1 MMRKKYMV
9 LVFGLCFS
17 MSLSGCGGIFNIG
30 RSIQKISEIVA
41 NMSDKEDA
49 TAPEEPKEPQESGES
64 DKEESTEMSAENPS
78 DGGTEE
84 STEGDGASQESA
96 EEPPQQVITKWG
108 YGDRL
113 VLSDREK
120 IIAEDGEGKALELGK
135 IHLEETESVDNII
148 SFKNDVLYAVSGIT
162 YGEDT
167 YGFYADIISLN
178 TGEILFS
185 APAYSI
191 QWIVDEDKDGVIFYY
206 SVYGDEAT
214 TWYWYKITQDKNGD
228 YQVEQVYQDR
238 TATLLKLQ
246 DEGYSFME
254 FSNRVKYMGNNDHI
268 YMTSDNDD
276 DLYVFNND
284 GSLYQRLVMDN
295 KINYGMAVS
304 EKGMVF
310 NSAVYPDGSDYAKFN
325 YIYLDFETLE
335 EIPINDMGADVKNRV
350 NYYPKDIIGN
360 KIYYEVY
367 TYADRGKD
375 NSSLYVFDIDT
386 RQTDKVFDKANVPG
400 SSYEESDILF
410 LYDISDHGVLTPFA
424 DGAKAFY
431 KIVDN
436 NGQVTDTGLEAVTF
450 HNMLFGDIDY
460 ESDVYKLETEDTT
473 YFTSYRENFR
483 FTTGDPG
490 VDKMNEALE
499 QFDKEQAAYAREGAD
514 NAREYLDEGEWSP
527 NDVICSYDVNVMDV
541 REVGK
546 GYYGVDFQMYD
557 YSGGAHGMP
566 YMAYML
572 FDRQSGAR
580 VTFKDLY
587 QGTEEGFR
595 EIVTRYTVQDWKSNE
610 DNYKY
615 YFWESEQDAYDSIYE
630 ATSLDMSV
638 RFESDSVSA
647 IFYPYSIGPYAAGF
661 IEIAIPYEEFG
672 FSLD

>member
-1 MMRKKYMV
+1 MMRKKYLL

-17 MSLSGCGGIFNIG
+17 MTLSGCGGIFSLKN
-30 RSIQKISEIVA
+30 IQKIGKIVA
-41 NMSDKEDA
+41 TLNDKEDA
-49 TAPEEPKEPQESGES
+49 TEPEEPKEPQESDES
-64 DKEESTEMSAENPS
+64 NEGESTEMSVEKPS
-78 DGGTEE
+78 DGETEE
-84 STEGDGASQESA
+84 STEGEGSSQESA
-96 EEPPQQVITKWG
+96 EEPPQQVITQWG

-113 VLSDREK
+113 VLFDREK
-120 IIAEDGEGKALELGK
+120 IVGEDGEGKALELGQ
-135 IHLEETESVDNII
+135 IHLGENESVDSII

-167 YGFYADIISLN
+167 YDFYADIISLN

-246 DEGYSFME
+246 DEGYSFMV
-254 FSNRVKYMGNNDHI
+254 FDNRVKYMGNNEHI
-268 YMTSDNDD
+268 YMTSDMDD

-295 KINYGMAVS
+295 KINYGMVVG

-310 NSAVYPDGSDYAKFN
+310 NSAVYPEGSDYANFN

-335 EIPINDMGADVKNRV
+335 EIAINDTGADASDRV
-350 NYYPKDIIGN
+350 NYNPRDIIGN

-367 TYADRGKD
+367 TYATGGKD
-375 NSSLYVFDIDT
+375 TSSLYVFDIDT
-386 RQTDKVFDKANVPG
+386 RQTDKVFDKVSVPG
-400 SSYEESDILF
+400 STYEESDNLF
-410 LYDISDHGVLTPFA
+410 RYDISDHGVLTPFA

-431 KIVDN
+431 KIVDD

-483 FTTGDPG
+483 FTTSDPG

-499 QFDKEQAAYAREGAD
+499 QFDKEQASYALEGAD
-514 NAREYLDEGEWSP
+514 NAKEYLDEGEWFP
-527 NDVICSYDVNVMDV
+527 GMTCSYDVNVMDV

-557 YSGGAHGMP
+557 YTGGAHGMP
-566 YMAYML
+566 YMTYML
-572 FDRQSGAR
+572 FDKQSGAQ

-587 QGTEEGFR
+587 QGTEEEFR
-595 EIVTRYTVQDWKSNE
+595 EIVTRYTVQDWKNSQ

-615 YFWESEQDAYDSIYE
+615 YFWESEQDAYDAIYE
-630 ATSLDMSV
+630 STSLDMDV
-638 RFESDSVSA
+638 RFENDSVSVV
-647 IFYPYSIGPYAAGF
+647 FYPYSIGPYAAGF

-672 FSLD
+672 FSIE